1 MGLPTVNGSEGILIK
16 SRFAQ
21 IREDGFHHT
30 IDAYGILLKLSIGMD
45 SVVWVRFGMG
55 TLTVDGSWTSL
66 ECMWVFFMLAWCYY
80 GLLGES
86 RKVASWVGAGGV
98 DTQAQSMWR
107 DKIEFSVG
115 ENTPMAVGMW

>member
-1 MGLPTVNGSEGILIK
+1 
-16 SRFAQ
+16 
-21 IREDGFHHT
+21 
-30 IDAYGILLKLSIGMD
+30 MD
-45 SVVWVRFGMG
+45 YVVWVRFGMG
-55 TLTVDGSWTSL
+55 TMTVDGSWTSRVYVGL
-66 ECMWVFFMLAWCYY
+66 FYVSLCYY

-115 ENTPMAVGMW
+115 ENTPMTVGMW